1 MASKKKPKA
10 ITLTLRLAEV
20 LEEEGVT
27 KSDFAIMIGA
37 RRQTVSYYLKGDSS
51 PALDTISRMANA
63 RDIHWV
69 RLIKEG

>member
-51 PALDTISRMANA
+51 PSLDTISRMANA
-63 RDIHWV
+63 LDIHWV
-69 RLIKEG
+69 RLIKEE